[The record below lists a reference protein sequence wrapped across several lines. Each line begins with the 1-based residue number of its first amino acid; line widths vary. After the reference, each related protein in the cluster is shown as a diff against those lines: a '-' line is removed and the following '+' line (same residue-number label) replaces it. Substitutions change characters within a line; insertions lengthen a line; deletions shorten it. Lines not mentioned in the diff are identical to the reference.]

1 MDISTDQYKSDENL
15 RPAPF
20 YAVSHTVRDVV
31 RWLARFLNVSE
42 EDLSDAGIFLGVEG
56 RD

>member
-20 YAVSHTVRDVV
+20 YAVSQTVRDVV
-31 RWLARFLNVSE
+31 RWLARFCKVSE